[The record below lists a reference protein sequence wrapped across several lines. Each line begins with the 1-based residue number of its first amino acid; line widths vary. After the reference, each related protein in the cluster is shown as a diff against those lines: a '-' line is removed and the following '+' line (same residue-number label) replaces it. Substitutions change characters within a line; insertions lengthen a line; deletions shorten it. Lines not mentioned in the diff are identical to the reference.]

1 MGEEND
7 MILTVTANAAIDKR
21 YIVRGLQVGEVNRVQ
36 SVEMSAGGKGL
47 NVARVAHIAGEEVL
61 ATGFLGG
68 HSGEFIQETIKAE
81 GVKDD
86 FVWCDGETRSCVNIW
101 DDDCKVQTEILEPG
115 FAVSESKVDALIA
128 KFEEQIVEAD
138 IAAVSGS
145 LPKGCSPELYRR
157 MLEIGEKAGKK
168 VILDTSGEAL
178 REGIRYRPF
187 MIKPNIDE
195 IGQLV
200 GKKLNPGNREEIYG
214 AADELHEMGIPVVVI
229 SLGASGSLMSCQEG
243 VFRAQVPKVEAVN
256 TVGCGDSMIGGFT
269 VGVARGLSMP
279 ECLKLAS
286 AISSAAA
293 MTDRTGFF
301 RMEDMEKIAGDIVI
315 EKIR

>member
-1 MGEEND
+1 
-7 MILTVTANAAIDKR
+7 
-21 YIVRGLQVGEVNRVQ
+21 
-36 SVEMSAGGKGL
+36 
-47 NVARVAHIAGEEVL
+47 
-61 ATGFLGG
+61 
-68 HSGEFIQETIKAE
+68 
-81 GVKDD
+81 
-86 FVWCDGETRSCVNIW
+86 
-101 DDDCKVQTEILEPG
+101 
-115 FAVSESKVDALIA
+115 
-128 KFEEQIVEAD
+128 
-138 IAAVSGS
+138 
-145 LPKGCSPELYRR
+145 

-178 REGIRYRPF
+178 REGIHYRPF

-200 GKKLNPGNREEIYG
+200 GKKLNLGNREEIYG

-269 VGVARGLSMP
+269 VGIARGLSMP